1 MTILEIPVQQVP
13 NQTLTTTI
21 NNVIYGITLNT
32 RLDEL
37 YMSITKNGEPI
48 IYNRICLNKQPIN
61 EGFVFV
67 DMDGLENPVFGG
79 LGDRYKLLWTDET

>member
-1 MTILEIPVQQVP
+1 MILEIPVQQVP

-67 DMDGLENPVFGG
+67 DMDGLDNPVFSG

>member
-1 MTILEIPVQQVP
+1 MILEIPVQQVP

-61 EGFVFV
+61 EGLVFV
-67 DMDGLENPVFGG
+67 DMDGLENPVFSG